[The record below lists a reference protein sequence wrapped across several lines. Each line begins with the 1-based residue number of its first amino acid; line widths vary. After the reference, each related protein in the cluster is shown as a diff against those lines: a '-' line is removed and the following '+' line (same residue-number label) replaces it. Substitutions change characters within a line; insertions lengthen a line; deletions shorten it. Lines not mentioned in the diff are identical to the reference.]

1 MDNMGLLVKFA
12 TILSFLT
19 APFYA
24 ILNYTLI
31 TGKHTPKEHQ
41 PNIFENF
48 ESCWNSF
55 FSRIQYFGFYQVFK
69 TFLCIFAF
77 QIQ

>member
-1 MDNMGLLVKFA
+1 MSNMGLLVKTA

-24 ILNYTLI
+24 ILNFKLI

-41 PNIFENF
+41 PNIFKSLSVVGILF
-48 ESCWNSF
+48 LVG
-55 FSRIQYFGFYQVFK
+55 FSIW
-69 TFLCIFAF
+69 FLSSI
-77 QIQ
+77 

>member
-1 MDNMGLLVKFA
+1 MSNMGMMIKVA

-24 ILNYTLI
+24 ILNYILI

-41 PNIFENF
+41 PTIYLKVLSWIGIAFL
-48 ESCWNSF
+48 
-55 FSRIQYFGFYQVFK
+55 FGFSGW
-69 TFLCIFAF
+69 FLCNL
-77 QIQ
+77 